1 MGVHGLYSLGS
12 GKGKVAGCCE
22 KGDEHLGFIKYTE
35 FLASL
40 NNYNLLHGGGHLITN
55 FPAVYGS
62 CEPGCPTIWGQRRTG
77 RV

>member
-40 NNYNLLHGGGHLITN
+40 NN
-55 FPAVYGS
+55 
-62 CEPGCPTIWGQRRTG
+62 
-77 RV
+77 

>member
-1 MGVHGLYSLGS
+1 MGVHGLYSVGS
-12 GKGKVAGCCE
+12 GKRKIAGCCE
-22 KGDEHLGFIKYTE
+22 KGDEHLGFIKCTE

-40 NNYNLLHGGGHLITN
+40 YNYHLITN

-62 CEPGCPTIWGQRRTG
+62 CEPGCPTIWVQRRTE